1 MPPLATKPLLR
12 APLGSLGVDCV
23 PARSNTKAICT
34 DADRCAC
41 VGSGGLDQGMAE
53 MCRAPK
59 SGSGASIGHVERVP
73 SRVVPGQGDEGD
85 WLGRASELE
94 SATSEG
100 QSATV
105 SSQSATR

>member
-41 VGSGGLDQGMAE
+41 VGSGGLDQGMAG
-53 MCRAPK
+53 MPRPPK
-59 SGSGASIGHVERVP
+59 SVLGASIGHIEGVAVH
-73 SRVVPGQGDEGD
+73 VVPAQGGGGD
-85 WLGRASELE
+85 WLGQASDLQ
-94 SATSEG
+94 SATPEG

-105 SSQSATR
+105 SGQSATR